1 MTKVITLKGTNMQ
14 ATDRDLK
21 EIADSLHLKEMLLR
35 ELTSNVQ
42 DRLGNIKAL
51 RERVQ
56 KEFNTATRAARKE

>member
-1 MTKVITLKGTNMQ
+1 MQ

-35 ELTSNVQ
+35 ELTNDVQ

-56 KEFNTATRAARKE
+56 KEISTPAKAARKE

>member
-1 MTKVITLKGTNMQ
+1 MQ

-35 ELTSNVQ
+35 ELTNDVQ
-42 DRLGNIKAL
+42 NRLGNIKAL

-56 KEFNTATRAARKE
+56 KEIDAPAKAAKKE

>member
-1 MTKVITLKGTNMQ
+1 MQ

>member
-1 MTKVITLKGTNMQ
+1 MQ

-35 ELTSNVQ
+35 ELAGDVQ
-42 DRLGNIKAL
+42 NRLGNIKAL

-56 KEFNTATRAARKE
+56 KEIDTPAKAARKE

>member
-1 MTKVITLKGTNMQ
+1 MQ

-56 KEFNTATRAARKE
+56 KEIRTDAKAAGKE